1 MRLLLISIIGGVTIA
16 SSALAQSG
24 PQGADSTRAG
34 RCMSAGCQR
43 GSLRQSEAAQV
54 SGPLSDKLPLPCAS
68 ECNRRSSQSRLE

>member
-34 RCMSAGCQR
+34 RYMSAGCQR
-43 GSLRQSEAAQV
+43 GASDSRRRPIWTVERQAGAIQRSY
-54 SGPLSDKLPLPCAS
+54 LSAGWIG
-68 ECNRRSSQSRLE
+68 